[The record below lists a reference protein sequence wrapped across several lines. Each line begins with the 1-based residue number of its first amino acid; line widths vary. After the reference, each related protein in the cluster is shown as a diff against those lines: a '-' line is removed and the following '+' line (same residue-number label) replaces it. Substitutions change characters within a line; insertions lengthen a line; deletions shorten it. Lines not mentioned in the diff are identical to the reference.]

1 MQIEILSSIDMGENC
16 YIVTDE
22 KSGEALV
29 IDPGFFNSDLKEA
42 IENKDIKY
50 ILLTHGHFDH
60 IAGVA
65 KIKKLTGAKI
75 CIAEEDEICLYD
87 DEENLA
93 EMAGELPIE
102 KSKADI
108 IIKEG
113 DEIKIG
119 DTKLCVMK
127 TPGHS
132 KGSVCYICKEERVI
146 FSGDTLFKKT
156 IGRTDFKTGDIN
168 EMYAT
173 LKRLVDLDGDYAVF
187 PGHGPETTLNDER
200 VANLYVRRITAVEF
214 RTHFP

>member
-93 EMAGELPIE
+93 EMADELPIE

-119 DTKLCVMK
+119 DTGLCVMK

-200 VANLYVRRITAVEF
+200 VANLYVRRMNKRMSE
-214 RTHFP
+214 

>member
-1 MQIEILSSIDMGENC
+1 MQIEILSSLEMGENC

-22 KSGEALV
+22 NSDETLV
-29 IDPGFFNSDLKEA
+29 IDPGFFNEDLRKA
-42 IENKDIKY
+42 IESKNIKY

-65 KIKKLTGAKI
+65 KLKKLTDAKI

-108 IIKEG
+108 IVNEG

-119 DTKLCVMK
+119 DTRFYVMK

-146 FSGDTLFKKT
+146 FSGDTLFKRT
-156 IGRTDFKTGDIN
+156 VGRTDFKTGNID

-173 LKRLVDLDGDYAVF
+173 LKRLVDLDGDYKVL

-200 VANLYVRRITAVEF
+200 VANLYVRRMNKRMSE
-214 RTHFP
+214 